1 MKVDRTAE
9 FHTVTPRMV
18 VSDAAAAV
26 EFLRAVFDAVGQ
38 VQAGRPTECASVT
51 LLSW

>member
-1 MKVDRTAE
+1 
-9 FHTVTPRMV
+9 MV

-26 EFLRAVFDAVGQ
+26 EFLRAVFDAVGRCKPG
-38 VQAGRPTECASVT
+38 VRRKCASVT